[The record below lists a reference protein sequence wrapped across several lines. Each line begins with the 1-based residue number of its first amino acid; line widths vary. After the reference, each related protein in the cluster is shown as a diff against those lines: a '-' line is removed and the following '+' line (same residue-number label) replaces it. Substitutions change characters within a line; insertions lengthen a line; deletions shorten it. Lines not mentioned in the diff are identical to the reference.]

1 MDQYDQSSDSTG
13 AGNDDTANAESPG
26 ATGDARTVRAE
37 PINPDA
43 VLWSAS
49 AADRA
54 GRPLLLILHGY
65 GSHEGDLF
73 SLAPHLPLHPVI
85 AALRAP
91 LAAGPGW
98 AWFPIGAAGAKVNP
112 GSPSADAL
120 EAAAAGVLEWLDTLP
135 EQPSSVGLLGF
146 SQGGAMA
153 LQLLRQAPDRFDF
166 AVQLSGFVGR
176 STHTGDERLAERR
189 LPVFWGRG
197 TADPV
202 IPQDAID
209 RTQAWL
215 PGHSTLT
222 ERIYEG
228 LEHSISEA
236 ELGEIVTF
244 LRAQYA
250 APAA

>member
-1 MDQYDQSSDSTG
+1 MSQNDSNHPGDDSTARRDPADSG
-13 AGNDDTANAESPG
+13 
-26 ATGDARTVRAE
+26 TGTPAARTE
-37 PINPDA
+37 PIDPDA

-49 AADRA
+49 APDRA

-73 SLAPHLPLHPVI
+73 ALAPHLPLHPVI

-91 LAAGPGW
+91 LSAGPGW
-98 AWFPIGAAGAKVNP
+98 AWFPIGAAGSTVNP

-120 EAAAAGVLEWLDTLP
+120 KAAASGVLEWLDSLP

-153 LQLLRQAPDRFDF
+153 LQLLRQAPDRFAF

-176 STHTGDERLAERR
+176 SEHPGDERLLERR

-202 IPQDAID
+202 IPQDAVD

-215 PGHSTLT
+215 PEHSTLT

-228 LEHSISEA
+228 MGHSISQT

-244 LRAQYA
+244 LSAQYE
-250 APAA
+250 PLNS

>member
-1 MDQYDQSSDSTG
+1 MDQRDQDDQDDQTNDSNANDSTQSS
-13 AGNDDTANAESPG
+13 
-26 ATGDARTVRAE
+26 TVCAE
-37 PINPDA
+37 PINPAA

-73 SLAPHLPLHPVI
+73 SLAPYLPLHPVI

-112 GSPSADAL
+112 GSPSADTL
-120 EAAAAGVLEWLDTLP
+120 GAAAAGVLEWLDALP

-153 LQLLRQAPDRFDF
+153 LQLLRQAPDRFAF

-176 STHTGDERLAERR
+176 STHPGDERLAERR

-222 ERIYEG
+222 ARIYEG
-228 LEHSISEA
+228 LGHSISEA